1 MKKNIKNIGLVLLSL
16 SLLISCKDND
26 KTNSFNP
33 TKSEKV
39 SPESDAEHQKKLSD
53 KKAQFDA
60 QQGGITEDQLLVFDG
75 KVKLTTMIPSDQGL
89 SDIEMKLLEGKLIQ
103 MVTANGIG
111 GLGANPRF
119 IIAPVVTILRKD
131 VTSTAPV
138 KYSIKYNVNFY
149 VADILTGSVYGS
161 YSMSFTSIEASEA
174 RAFITGFEN
183 LKSNDIGFQEFLKK
197 SQEKI
202 ITYYNDNGDKII
214 TEATTLASQ
223 KKYAQAL
230 TLLESIPM
238 EADVP
243 YKNAAKISGT
253 LFQKY
258 LDNECET
265 VLAMMKSAFGTYN
278 KLSAAGYNEE
288 AMGYYKLIPSQ
299 GKCKKEADAI
309 YASYKK
315 GLNPQK
321 IKDWEKAD
329 KEWQFKVNQQNSDN
343 SFRQLQEEMKAKIAI
358 EGNACLLDKYKKD
371 AAYDNLPWLRKLI
384 HIGDYDPFDG
394 YKPNNDCN

>member
-16 SLLISCKDND
+16 SLLISCKDNG
-26 KTNSFNP
+26 KKNSFNP

-39 SPESDAEHQKKLSD
+39 SLKSDAEHQKKLLD

-89 SDIEMKLLEGKLIQ
+89 SDTEMKLLEGKLIQ

-119 IIAPVVTILRKD
+119 VIAPVVTILRKD

-202 ITYYNDNGDKII
+202 IKYYNDNGDKII

-223 KKYAQAL
+223 KK
-230 TLLESIPM
+230 
-238 EADVP
+238 
-243 YKNAAKISGT
+243 
-253 LFQKY
+253 
-258 LDNECET
+258 
-265 VLAMMKSAFGTYN
+265 
-278 KLSAAGYNEE
+278 
-288 AMGYYKLIPSQ
+288 
-299 GKCKKEADAI
+299 
-309 YASYKK
+309 
-315 GLNPQK
+315 
-321 IKDWEKAD
+321 
-329 KEWQFKVNQQNSDN
+329 
-343 SFRQLQEEMKAKIAI
+343 
-358 EGNACLLDKYKKD
+358 
-371 AAYDNLPWLRKLI
+371 
-384 HIGDYDPFDG
+384 
-394 YKPNNDCN
+394 